1 MFPPREQ
8 KGEIMTKDN
17 KQLIFTTVPESFLK
31 TLEFEE
37 GSELGF
43 ELFQLLSNLGGLSQD
58 VIKGNMDI
66 TMIIASKDIKANK
79 Y

>member
-1 MFPPREQ
+1 
-8 KGEIMTKDN
+8 MTWDN
-17 KQLIFTTVPESFLK
+17 KQLIFTIVLESFLE

-37 GSELGF
+37 GPELGF
-43 ELFQLLSNLGGLSQD
+43 ELFRYRRVITKN
-58 VIKGNMDI
+58 VIKGTIDM